1 MVSFQAS
8 HIRPTTDRVKESM
21 FNKVAFR
28 LEEARVLDLFSGT
41 GSLSIES
48 LSRGAE
54 SVDAVESHSKS
65 LEIIKKNKEKLKIG
79 KELKLIKMDVFR
91 FLEKSD
97 LEPYDVVFVDPPFTK
112 KIAHKVMLKIERSL
126 ILKNG
131 TLVVIESAM
140 DEPIESEYLGFH
152 LLDVKDYGDKKV
164 SYFEYKGL

>member
-65 LEIIKKNKEKLKIG
+65 LEIIKKNKIG
-79 KELKLIKMDVFR
+79 
-91 FLEKSD
+91 
-97 LEPYDVVFVDPPFTK
+97 
-112 KIAHKVMLKIERSL
+112 
-126 ILKNG
+126 
-131 TLVVIESAM
+131 
-140 DEPIESEYLGFH
+140 
-152 LLDVKDYGDKKV
+152 
-164 SYFEYKGL
+164 